1 MHLNYKK
8 QISEV
13 NRFKRN
19 LLVRLGDFTE
29 SIGEAD
35 EYIKASLKE
44 HMWERIEMVRQKR
57 RHVTRPSTFHGIW

>member
-8 QISEV
+8 LISEV

-19 LLVRLGDFTE
+19 LLVKLGDFIE

-35 EYIKASLKE
+35 KYIKASLEE
-44 HMWERIEMVRQKR
+44 HMWKRIGRGLRWCDNREDM
-57 RHVTRPSTFHGIW
+57 

>member
-29 SIGEAD
+29 SIGGAGK
-35 EYIKASLKE
+35 YIKVSLKE
-44 HMWERIEMVRQKR
+44 HIWERIGRGLRWCDNKEDM
-57 RHVTRPSTFHGIW
+57 

>member
-8 QISEV
+8 HISEV

-35 EYIKASLKE
+35 KYIKASLKE
-44 HMWERIEMVRQKR
+44 LIWERIGRGSRWCDNKEDM
-57 RHVTRPSTFHGIW
+57 

>member
-1 MHLNYKK
+1 VKLTDL
-8 QISEV
+8 
-13 NRFKRN
+13 N

-44 HMWERIEMVRQKR
+44 HMWERIGRGLRWCNKKEDM
-57 RHVTRPSTFHGIW
+57 

>member
-35 EYIKASLKE
+35 KYIKASLEE
-44 HMWERIEMVRQKR
+44 HMWERIGRGLRWCDKKEDM
-57 RHVTRPSTFHGIW
+57 

>member
-8 QISEV
+8 HISEV

-35 EYIKASLKE
+35 KYIKASLKD
-44 HMWERIEMVRQKR
+44 HIWERIGRGSRWCDNKEDM
-57 RHVTRPSTFHGIW
+57 

>member
-35 EYIKASLKE
+35 EYIKASLDE
-44 HMWERIEMVRQKR
+44 HMWERIGRGLRWCDNKEDM
-57 RHVTRPSTFHGIW
+57 

>member
-8 QISEV
+8 QISDV

-35 EYIKASLKE
+35 KYIKASLE
-44 HMWERIEMVRQKR
+44 QHMWERIGRGLRWCDNKEDM
-57 RHVTRPSTFHGIW
+57 